1 MFLEAISEEG
11 GAGEEDGDRCHE
23 VGAGAFIIVVIS
35 FASSLILIIILIL
48 IIFRDLI
55 ILRAFAILSVFF
67 ILRGF
72 LIFSIFLITLSVVT
86 GVILSPLLGLLLTS
100 PGCQPLLVAADH
112 WAAGAVPG
120 LHPALQVGE
129 DRRDLMV
136 LQLRQLLLRVTGSQ
150 VHVCTL
156 LHSSSEVVADGP
168 GLPVLLPVIPRLVR
182 PRVGC
187 VLLRGALGVSVVGGL
202 AVPLLPLGLPG
213 HPGPLGHPRYQQHQQ
228 HAHPD

>member
-1 MFLEAISEEG
+1 MESISEEG

-23 VGAGAFIIVVIS
+23 VGAGAFIVVVIS

-55 ILRAFAILSVFF
+55 ILSVFF

-100 PGCQPLLVAADH
+100 PGRQPLLVAADH

-120 LHPALQVGE
+120 LHPTLKVGQ

-150 VHVCTL
+150 VHVYTL
-156 LHSSSEVVADGP
+156 LHSSSE
-168 GLPVLLPVIPRLVR
+168 
-182 PRVGC
+182 
-187 VLLRGALGVSVVGGL
+187 
-202 AVPLLPLGLPG
+202 
-213 HPGPLGHPRYQQHQQ
+213 
-228 HAHPD
+228 

>member
-1 MFLEAISEEG
+1 MESISEEG

-23 VGAGAFIIVVIS
+23 VGAGAFIVVVIS

-55 ILRAFAILSVFF
+55 ILRVLIIIWVLLILRAFAILSVFF

-100 PGCQPLLVAADH
+100 PGRQPLLVAADH

-120 LHPALQVGE
+120 LHPALQVGQ

-187 VLLRGALGVSVVGGL
+187 VLLRGALGVSVVG
-202 AVPLLPLGLPG
+202 
-213 HPGPLGHPRYQQHQQ
+213 
-228 HAHPD
+228 